1 MNDKKFA
8 ALIYAQKVLC
18 YLIKHKLPIHT
29 LYKPLVDVCIRLGA
43 TNLPNLS
50 KSGNAHYTSNRIVD
64 KFLVCQSEVVQEKLE
79 EKIKEGD
86 TYGLMVDEYTDVS
99 ARKHLAKVT
108 RYIDQGSAKI
118 AFLQDIQLPN
128 GSADT
133 IYSAMKN
140 FLADKTTIKLN
151 KMT

>member
-1 MNDKKFA
+1 MNNKEFA
-8 ALIYAQKVLC
+8 ALIDAQRVL
-18 YLIKHKLPIHT
+18 YFLIEHNLPIHT
-29 LYKPLVDVCIRLGA
+29 LYKPLIELCIRLGA

-64 KFLVCQSEVVQEKLE
+64 EFLDCQSDVVQEKVE

-99 ARKHLAKVT
+99 ARKHLAMVT

-118 AFLQDIQLPN
+118 AFLQDI
-128 GSADT
+128 
-133 IYSAMKN
+133 
-140 FLADKTTIKLN
+140 
-151 KMT
+151 